1 MKCRNLMVF
10 DWIINSHNTPMQ
22 VISVGEDYAYADF
35 EGNEGDLFG
44 LSLVKDFRKA
54 MEE

>member
-1 MKCRNLMVF
+1 MKCRNLMMF
-10 DWIINSHNTPMQ
+10 DMQ

-35 EGNEGDLFG
+35 EGNEGDLFD